1 MKTITKISAVLVLFL
16 TTSCMFNGV
25 KGNRNVKTQK
35 RNISSNFEAIRV
47 SNGID
52 VYLTMGNKT
61 SLTLE
66 ADENLHDII
75 LTEVE
80 DGVLHIHTDDN
91 VNIWSAKSRKIYLT
105 AEKINEI
112 KINSG
117 AELISENTI
126 EAEDLKVSTTSGAD
140 VKLIVD
146 VTNLSCTTTSGADA
160 RLKGKADHFVAKSTS
175 GSGLKA
181 SGLETKTCKARV
193 TSGADIS
200 VNVTEEL
207 DASATS
213 GGDIRYT
220 GNPKKIRKNSS
231 SGGDVRG

>member
-1 MKTITKISAVLVLFL
+1 MKTITKISAVLILFL

-25 KGNRNVKTQK
+25 KGNRNVKSQK
-35 RNISSNFEAIRV
+35 RTISSDFEAIRV
-47 SNGID
+47 SNGLD
-52 VYLTMGNKT
+52 VYLTMGNNT
-61 SLTLE
+61 SLAVE

-80 DGVLHIHTDDN
+80 DGVLHIHTDN
-91 VNIWSAKSRKIYLT
+91 NTNIWSAKSKKIYLN

-112 KINSG
+112 RINSG

-126 EAEDLKVSTTSGAD
+126 ETEELKVSTTSGAD
-140 VKLIVD
+140 VRLMVD
-146 VTNLSCTTTSGADA
+146 VINLSCSTTSGSDA
-160 RLKGKADHFVAKSTS
+160 KLKGKAEHFVAKSTS

-181 SGLETKTCKARV
+181 SGLEVKTCEAVV
-193 TSGADIS
+193 TSGADIRL
-200 VNVTEEL
+200 NVTDEL

-220 GNPKKIRKNSS
+220 GNPKKIKKRSS